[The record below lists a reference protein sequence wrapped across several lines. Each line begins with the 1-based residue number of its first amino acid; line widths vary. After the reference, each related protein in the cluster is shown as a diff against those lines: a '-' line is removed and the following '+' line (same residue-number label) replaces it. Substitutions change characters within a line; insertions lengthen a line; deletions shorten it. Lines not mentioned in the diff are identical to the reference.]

1 MPVTERADVAVVGAG
16 LAGLAAARALL
27 AAGRSVLVLEARER
41 VGGRV
46 CSVTLATGGVVDL
59 GAQWIGPTQER
70 IAGLA
75 RELDCPTFPTPLEG
89 ETSFAIGGRLRR
101 RLPEL
106 GLDALQDYAEAV
118 ARLET
123 MAGEVPTE
131 RPWEAARAREWD
143 AITLESW
150 LGENCASEIARALL
164 RISVAAVFAAE
175 PASLSLLHALFYV
188 RSGGGYDVLVRTRGG
203 AQQDLFLHGAQS
215 LAERLAARLPD
226 AVQLG
231 AAVRRIEQHA
241 EGVRVF
247 SDALVAL
254 VERVIVAVPPA
265 LAGRIDYA
273 PALPGLRDQL
283 TQRMPHGSVIKLQ
296 LVYAEPFWRA
306 DGLSG
311 AFVSESGPAGFGFDG
326 TRPGAGHGVL
336 TVFLEG
342 DAARR
347 LGRLPTFERH
357 AAVSDQL
364 ASLFGTRAARPLEL
378 VECDWSEEEWTRG
391 CYGAHCPPGVW
402 TGYGKALRA
411 PVGRIHWAGTE
422 TAVRWSGYMDGALES
437 GERAAAEVLA
447 ALG

>member
-46 CSVTLATGGVVDL
+46 WSVPLSTGGVADL

-70 IAGLA
+70 IAALA

-89 ETSFAIGGRLRR
+89 ETSFLIGGRLRR

-123 MAGEVPTE
+123 LAGEVPAE
-131 RPWEAARAREWD
+131 RPWESAHAREWD
-143 AITLESW
+143 GVTLESW
-150 LGENCASEIARALL
+150 LDQNCASEAARALL

-175 PASLSLLHALFYV
+175 PSSLSLLHALFYV

-203 AQQDLFLHGAQS
+203 AQQDLFVHGAQA

-226 AVQLG
+226 AVQL
-231 AAVRRIEQHA
+231 AAPVRRIEQHA
-241 EGVRVF
+241 QGARVH

-265 LAGRIDYA
+265 LAGRIDYV

-283 TQRMPHGSVIKLQ
+283 TQRMPQGSVIKLQ
-296 LVYAEPFWRA
+296 LVYPEPFWRD

-347 LGRLPTFERH
+347 LGRLPPLDRH
-357 AAVSDQL
+357 DLVSDQL
-364 ASLFGTRAARPLEL
+364 AALFGPRAARPLEL
-378 VECDWSEEEWTRG
+378 AERDWSEEEWTRG

-402 TGYGKALRA
+402 TRYGEALRA